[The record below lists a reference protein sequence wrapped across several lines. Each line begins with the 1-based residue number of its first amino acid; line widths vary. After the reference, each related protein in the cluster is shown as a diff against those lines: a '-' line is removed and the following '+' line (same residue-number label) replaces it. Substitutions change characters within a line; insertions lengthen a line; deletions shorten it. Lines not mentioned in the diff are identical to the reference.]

1 MLDADRICYATDDD
15 GKYSMNARVV
25 VHLDPL
31 IVSDELDNK
40 IEFTEVYAVNKYGSR
55 SFQEC
60 VTLEDFYSFLEK
72 KRTSSIERRQD
83 AMRSKATLNKRIES
97 KSKEMTDL
105 AKEIEDLKHEL
116 SILEK
121 LDIQDK
127 LSKRLIKFEEKIKT
141 LIEHIEDFNSKR
153 LRMIFELL
161 IEEDYLSIVDIES
174 NKKVSTIRISGAND
188 LAVERWIEEQ
198 SESLR
203 FYRDVVSDYREYL
216 VNTESSK
223 LTLKFNEKLTFF
235 LSNEFNDDVEI
246 NVQRRLTSDD
256 VIDELISRYRTRYED
271 RKYESDFWKT
281 NDEKFILIEEATFDR
296 PAVTIDREIED
307 ILELFT

>member
-1 MLDADRICYATDDD
+1 
-15 GKYSMNARVV
+15 
-25 VHLDPL
+25 
-31 IVSDELDNK
+31 
-40 IEFTEVYAVNKYGSR
+40 
-55 SFQEC
+55 
-60 VTLEDFYSFLEK
+60 
-72 KRTSSIERRQD
+72 
-83 AMRSKATLNKRIES
+83 MRSKATLNKRIES

-127 LSKRLIKFEEKIKT
+127 LSKRLIKLEEKIKT

-188 LAVERWIEEQ
+188 LAVDQWIRAQFEN
-198 SESLR
+198 LH

-216 VNTESSK
+216 VDSAGSK
-223 LTLKFNEKLTFF
+223 LTLKFNEKLTMF
-235 LSNEFNDDVEI
+235 LSHQFNGDVEI
-246 NVQRRLTSDD
+246 NVERKLTADD
-256 VIDELISRYRTRYED
+256 VIDELITRYRTRYED

-296 PAVTIDREIED
+296 PAATIDREIED

>member
-1 MLDADRICYATDDD
+1 
-15 GKYSMNARVV
+15 
-25 VHLDPL
+25 
-31 IVSDELDNK
+31 
-40 IEFTEVYAVNKYGSR
+40 
-55 SFQEC
+55 
-60 VTLEDFYSFLEK
+60 
-72 KRTSSIERRQD
+72 
-83 AMRSKATLNKRIES
+83 MRSKATLNKRIES

-161 IEEDYLSIVDIES
+161 IEEDHLSIVDIES
-174 NKKVSTIRISGAND
+174 SKKVSTIRISGAND
-188 LAVERWIEEQ
+188 LAIDQWIRAQFEN
-198 SESLR
+198 LH

-216 VNTESSK
+216 VDSAGSK
-223 LTLKFNEKLTFF
+223 LTLKFNEKLTMF
-235 LSNEFNDDVEI
+235 LSHQFNGDVEI
-246 NVQRRLTSDD
+246 NVERKLTADD
-256 VIDELISRYRTRYED
+256 VIDELITRYRTRYED

-296 PAVTIDREIED
+296 PAATIDREIEE

>member
-1 MLDADRICYATDDD
+1 
-15 GKYSMNARVV
+15 
-25 VHLDPL
+25 
-31 IVSDELDNK
+31 
-40 IEFTEVYAVNKYGSR
+40 
-55 SFQEC
+55 
-60 VTLEDFYSFLEK
+60 
-72 KRTSSIERRQD
+72 
-83 AMRSKATLNKRIES
+83 MRSKATLNKRIES

-141 LIEHIEDFNSKR
+141 LIEHIEDFNSER

-161 IEEDYLSIVDIES
+161 IEEDYLSIVDVES

-188 LAVERWIEEQ
+188 LAIDQWIRAQFEH
-198 SESLR
+198 LH

-216 VNTESSK
+216 VDSAGSK
-223 LTLKFNEKLTFF
+223 LTLKFNEKLTMF
-235 LSNEFNDDVEI
+235 LSHQFNGDVEI
-246 NVQRRLTSDD
+246 NVERRLTADD
-256 VIDELISRYRTRYED
+256 VIDELITRYRTRYED

-281 NDEKFILIEEATFDR
+281 NDEKFILIEESTFDR
-296 PAVTIDREIED
+296 PAATIDREIED

>member
-1 MLDADRICYATDDD
+1 
-15 GKYSMNARVV
+15 
-25 VHLDPL
+25 
-31 IVSDELDNK
+31 
-40 IEFTEVYAVNKYGSR
+40 
-55 SFQEC
+55 
-60 VTLEDFYSFLEK
+60 
-72 KRTSSIERRQD
+72 
-83 AMRSKATLNKRIES
+83 MRSKATLNKRIES

-198 SESLR
+198 SESLG
-203 FYRDVVSDYREYL
+203 FYHDVVSDYRKYL
-216 VNTESSK
+216 VNTEISK
-223 LTLKFNEKLTFF
+223 LTLKFNETLTFF
-235 LSNEFNDDVEI
+235 LSNELNDDVEI
-246 NVQRRLTSDD
+246 NVQRKLTADD
-256 VIDELISRYRTRYED
+256 VIDELITRYRTRYED

>member
-1 MLDADRICYATDDD
+1 
-15 GKYSMNARVV
+15 
-25 VHLDPL
+25 
-31 IVSDELDNK
+31 
-40 IEFTEVYAVNKYGSR
+40 
-55 SFQEC
+55 
-60 VTLEDFYSFLEK
+60 
-72 KRTSSIERRQD
+72 
-83 AMRSKATLNKRIES
+83 MRSKAALNKLIES

-153 LRMIFELL
+153 PCRVFELL
-161 IEEDYLSIVDIES
+161 IEEDHLSIVDVES

-188 LAVERWIEEQ
+188 LAVEQWIEEQ
-198 SESLR
+198 SESLE
-203 FYRDVVSDYREYL
+203 FYHDVVSDYREYL

-235 LSNEFNDDVEI
+235 LSNEFNGDVEI

-281 NDEKFILIEEATFDR
+281 NDEKFIMIEEATFDR
-296 PAVTIDREIED
+296 PAATIDCEIED
-307 ILELFT
+307 ILKLFS

>member
-1 MLDADRICYATDDD
+1 
-15 GKYSMNARVV
+15 
-25 VHLDPL
+25 
-31 IVSDELDNK
+31 
-40 IEFTEVYAVNKYGSR
+40 
-55 SFQEC
+55 
-60 VTLEDFYSFLEK
+60 
-72 KRTSSIERRQD
+72 
-83 AMRSKATLNKRIES
+83 MRSKATLNKRIES

-127 LSKRLIKFEEKIKT
+127 LFKRLIKFEEKIKT

-188 LAVERWIEEQ
+188 LAVEQWIEEQ
-198 SESLR
+198 SESLG
-203 FYRDVVSDYREYL
+203 FYHDVVSDYREYL

-223 LTLKFNEKLTFF
+223 LTLKFNETLTFF

-246 NVQRRLTSDD
+246 NVQRKLTADD
-256 VIDELISRYRTRYED
+256 VIDELITRYRTRYED

-296 PAVTIDREIED
+296 PAATIDREIEE

>member
-1 MLDADRICYATDDD
+1 
-15 GKYSMNARVV
+15 
-25 VHLDPL
+25 
-31 IVSDELDNK
+31 
-40 IEFTEVYAVNKYGSR
+40 
-55 SFQEC
+55 
-60 VTLEDFYSFLEK
+60 
-72 KRTSSIERRQD
+72 
-83 AMRSKATLNKRIES
+83 MRSKATLNKLIES

-105 AKEIEDLKHEL
+105 SKEIEDLKHEL

-198 SESLR
+198 SESLG
-203 FYRDVVSDYREYL
+203 FYHDVVSDYREYL

-246 NVQRRLTSDD
+246 NVQRKLTADD
-256 VIDELISRYRTRYED
+256 VIDELITRYRTRYED

>member
-1 MLDADRICYATDDD
+1 
-15 GKYSMNARVV
+15 
-25 VHLDPL
+25 
-31 IVSDELDNK
+31 
-40 IEFTEVYAVNKYGSR
+40 
-55 SFQEC
+55 
-60 VTLEDFYSFLEK
+60 
-72 KRTSSIERRQD
+72 
-83 AMRSKATLNKRIES
+83 MRSKATLNKLIES

-105 AKEIEDLKHEL
+105 SKEIEDLKYEL
-116 SILEK
+116 STLEK
-121 LDIQDK
+121 LDIRDK

-198 SESLR
+198 SESLG
-203 FYRDVVSDYREYL
+203 FYHDVVSDYREYL

-246 NVQRRLTSDD
+246 NVQRKLTADD
-256 VIDELISRYRTRYED
+256 VIDELITRYRTRYED

>member
-1 MLDADRICYATDDD
+1 
-15 GKYSMNARVV
+15 
-25 VHLDPL
+25 
-31 IVSDELDNK
+31 
-40 IEFTEVYAVNKYGSR
+40 
-55 SFQEC
+55 
-60 VTLEDFYSFLEK
+60 
-72 KRTSSIERRQD
+72 
-83 AMRSKATLNKRIES
+83 MRSKATLNKRIES

-161 IEEDYLSIVDIES
+161 IEEDHLSIVDIES

-188 LAVERWIEEQ
+188 LAVEQWIEEQ
-198 SESLR
+198 SESLG
-203 FYRDVVSDYREYL
+203 FYHDIVSDYREYL

-223 LTLKFNEKLTFF
+223 LTLKFNETLTFF
-235 LSNEFNDDVEI
+235 LSNEFNDNVEI
-246 NVQRRLTSDD
+246 NVQRKLTADD
-256 VIDELISRYRTRYED
+256 VIDELITRYRTRYED

>member
-1 MLDADRICYATDDD
+1 
-15 GKYSMNARVV
+15 
-25 VHLDPL
+25 
-31 IVSDELDNK
+31 
-40 IEFTEVYAVNKYGSR
+40 
-55 SFQEC
+55 
-60 VTLEDFYSFLEK
+60 
-72 KRTSSIERRQD
+72 
-83 AMRSKATLNKRIES
+83 MRSKATLNKLIES

-188 LAVERWIEEQ
+188 LAIDQWIRAQFEH
-198 SESLR
+198 LH

-223 LTLKFNEKLTFF
+223 LTLKFNETLTFF

-246 NVQRRLTSDD
+246 NVQRKLTADD
-256 VIDELISRYRTRYED
+256 VIDELITRYRTRYED

-281 NDEKFILIEEATFDR
+281 NDEKFVLIEEATFDR

>member
-1 MLDADRICYATDDD
+1 
-15 GKYSMNARVV
+15 
-25 VHLDPL
+25 
-31 IVSDELDNK
+31 
-40 IEFTEVYAVNKYGSR
+40 
-55 SFQEC
+55 
-60 VTLEDFYSFLEK
+60 
-72 KRTSSIERRQD
+72 
-83 AMRSKATLNKRIES
+83 MRSKDALNNLIES

-116 SILEK
+116 STLEK

-153 LRMIFELL
+153 PCRVFELL
-161 IEEDYLSIVDIES
+161 IEEDHLSIVDIES

-188 LAVERWIEEQ
+188 LAVEQWIEEQ
-198 SESLR
+198 SESLG
-203 FYRDVVSDYREYL
+203 FYHDVVSDYHEYL

-235 LSNEFNDDVEI
+235 LSNEFNGDVEI

-256 VIDELISRYRTRYED
+256 VIDELISRYRASYED
-271 RKYESDFWKT
+271 REYESDFWKT
-281 NDEKFILIEEATFDR
+281 NDEKFIMIEEATFDR
-296 PAVTIDREIED
+296 PAATVDREIED
-307 ILELFT
+307 ILKLFS

>member
-1 MLDADRICYATDDD
+1 
-15 GKYSMNARVV
+15 
-25 VHLDPL
+25 
-31 IVSDELDNK
+31 
-40 IEFTEVYAVNKYGSR
+40 
-55 SFQEC
+55 
-60 VTLEDFYSFLEK
+60 
-72 KRTSSIERRQD
+72 
-83 AMRSKATLNKRIES
+83 MRSKATLNKLIES

-246 NVQRRLTSDD
+246 NVQRKLTADD
-256 VIDELISRYRTRYED
+256 VIDELITRYRTRYED

-296 PAVTIDREIED
+296 PAATIDREIED